1 MSNTIVKEEMFPEI
15 VETYN
20 KEGKKAAY
28 GLIRDRYGLKNPYF
42 VISRIKSMSSY
53 EYDPVS
59 DCFLERKPETDES
72 IFMDLDEL
80 CMPSV
85 KAKETMPGMIPDER
99 AEALE
104 KLVHELISDR
114 LLILSRYIT
123 VDSSNRTIMIDQTS
137 LSADGY
143 RVVTH

>member
-1 MSNTIVKEEMFPEI
+1 MSNTIVKEELFPEI

-20 KEGKKAAY
+20 REGKKAAY
-28 GLIRDRYGLKNPYF
+28 DLIRGRYGLKNPYF
-42 VISRIKSMSSY
+42 VISRIKRASGY

-59 DCFLERKPETDES
+59 DCFFERKAETDES

-85 KAKETMPGMIPDER
+85 KPEGTIAGMIPDER
-99 AEALE
+99 TEALE

-137 LSADGY
+137 LSTDGY
-143 RVVTH
+143 RVITH